1 MKKTFQQLE
10 FDTNNQ
16 VSESENEQVDLKA
29 TEDWNI
35 TKEKETAVEKFQE
48 APKEE
53 QKQLTPIQRFQ
64 QNIEQYEQT
73 VLPNLLKK
81 HNIDPAQFK
90 QIVLSEIKKN
100 PKLLEA
106 FMSNPA
112 SMFASILAGAEIG
125 LIPSDM
131 LGEFYL
137 IPRRIDN
144 KAAVTPLIGYK
155 GLVNILLRS
164 GEITRIHTEVVYEG
178 EHFEPIYGLEPN
190 IIHKPN
196 FNLPRTSDK
205 VKFVYAVAKMKN
217 GEYQFTVLSK
227 LDIINIQSLSRYNN
241 DLYFNDKKDPNKWMI
256 RKIALVQ
263 LSKMLP
269 KDYYSKK
276 AVEMDGQLEGG
287 AMLVLDEDNQV
298 KVVDGKKISTLKQ
311 ASVVNTLNSLPE
323 IPQ

>member
-1 MKKTFQQLE
+1 MKKT
-10 FDTNNQ
+10 
-16 VSESENEQVDLKA
+16 EQ
-29 TEDWNI
+29 EQ
-35 TKEKETAVEKFQE
+35 EQPQEQAVAKS
-48 APKEE
+48 
-53 QKQLTPIQRFQ
+53 LTPIQRFQ
-64 QNIEQYEQT
+64 QNIEQYEQS

-81 HNIDPAQFK
+81 HNIDVSQFK

-100 PKLLEA
+100 AKLLEA

-137 IPRRIDN
+137 IPRKIDG
-144 KAAVTPLIGYK
+144 KPSVTPLIGYK

-178 EHFEPIYGLEPN
+178 EEFEPTYGLEPN

-196 FNLPRTSDK
+196 FSLPRTSDK
-205 VKFVYAVAKMKN
+205 IKFAYAVAKMKN
-217 GEYQFTVLSK
+217 GEYQFCVLSR
-227 LDIINIQSLSRYNN
+227 LDIMNIQSLSKYNN
-241 DLYFNDKKDPNKWMI
+241 DLYFNDKKDPNKWML

-269 KDYYSKK
+269 KDFHGKK
-276 AVEMDGQLEGG
+276 AVELDSRLEGG
-287 AMLVLDEDNQV
+287 ATIAWDEEQKQV
-298 KVVDGKKISTLKQ
+298 IVIDGKKITPVKQ
-311 ASVVNTLNSLPE
+311 ASVSNTLGSLPD
-323 IPQ
+323 IPE